1 METPSISQI
10 IKSIFEA
17 GNLPR
22 IPKKIRMSP
31 KLFDLIQHHYEKE
44 LLYTAAFPT
53 NITIWRGTPIEIDL
67 DLFGYTYELVYEE
80 DDYVRHTNIRRIN

>member
-1 METPSISQI
+1 MYNTTSMKQI
-10 IKSIFEA
+10 IETLLEA

-44 LLYTAAFPT
+44 LLYTAAFPVHM
-53 NITIWRGTPIEIDL
+53 TIWRGTPIEIDL
-67 DLFGYTYELVYEE
+67 DLFGYTYEVIYKE
-80 DDYVRHTNIRRIN
+80 N